1 MKPAIIVEDL
11 IKRYGDAYALNGLN
25 LEVQP
30 GTVLGL
36 LGPNGAGKTT
46 TVRVLTTLL
55 KPDGGR
61 AWVGGFDVVRQPH
74 NVRRCIGVSGQET
87 AVEPLLTGWENLELF
102 GRLHRLGR
110 QGARRRAQE
119 LIEQFDLTAA
129 ASRLASTYSG
139 GMRRRLDLAVS
150 LITRPAVLFLDEP
163 TTGLDPR
170 SRSTTWTMIS
180 ELVSAGTTLLLTTQ
194 YLEEANQLADLIA
207 VVDHGRVIARGTA
220 EELKTQINSDRIE
233 VVLRDN
239 ELLPLAATILDHVG
253 TNQAVVIPSERRVIV
268 MTPHEPGLLAR
279 VLREIDAA
287 AVELE
292 DVALCRPT
300 LDDVFLS
307 LTGRPA
313 VSEAVHDATAMA
325 VAA

>member
-1 MKPAIIVEDL
+1 MKPAIAVEGL
-11 IKRYGDAYALNGLN
+11 VKRYGNAHALDGLN

-46 TVRVLTTLL
+46 TVRILTTLL

-61 AWVGGFDVVRQPH
+61 AWVGGFDVVRQPYE
-74 NVRRCIGVSGQET
+74 VRRCIGVSGQET
-87 AVEPLLTGWENLELF
+87 AVEPLLTGWENLEFF

-110 QGARRRAQE
+110 RRARQRAQE
-119 LIEQFDLTAA
+119 LLEQFDLTAA
-129 ASRLASTYSG
+129 ASRLAKTYSG
-139 GMRRRLDLAVS
+139 GMQRRLDLAIS

-170 SRSTTWTMIS
+170 SRSGTWAMIS

-194 YLEEANQLADLIA
+194 YLEEADQLADLIA

-220 EELKTQINSDRIE
+220 DELKTQINGDRIE
-233 VVLRDN
+233 VVLRDR
-239 ELLPLAATILDHVG
+239 ELLPLAASILDYFG
-253 TNQAVVIPSERRVIV
+253 TSQAVVLPSERRVTV

-279 VLREIDAA
+279 VLREMDAA

-307 LTGRPA
+307 LTGRPTA
-313 VSEAVHDATAMA
+313 TEAAPNTTAMA
-325 VAA
+325 A

>member
-1 MKPAIIVEDL
+1 MSPAIAVEGL
-11 IKRYGDAYALNGLN
+11 IKQYGDNYALNGLN
-25 LEVQP
+25 LEVQA

-61 AWVGGFDVVRQPH
+61 AWVDGFDVARQPRAVRQ
-74 NVRRCIGVSGQET
+74 RIGVSGQET

-110 QGARRRAQE
+110 RGARRRAQE
-119 LIEQFDLTAA
+119 LLEQFDLTTAA
-129 ASRLASTYSG
+129 TRLTKNYSG

-150 LITRPAVLFLDEP
+150 LITRPSILFLDEP

-170 SRSTTWTMIS
+170 SRSATWEMIAD
-180 ELVSAGTTLLLTTQ
+180 LVSAGTTLLLTTQ
-194 YLEEANQLADLIA
+194 YLEEADQLADLIA
-207 VVDHGRVIARGTA
+207 VVDHGHVIAQGTA
-220 EELKTQINSDRIE
+220 DELKTQINGDRIE
-233 VVLRDN
+233 VVLRDR
-239 ELLPLAATILDHVG
+239 ELLPLAAAILDRVG
-253 TNQAVVIPSERRVIV
+253 AGEAVVTPSERRVTV
-268 MTPHEPGLLAR
+268 MARHEPGLLAY
-279 VLREIDAA
+279 VLRELDAA
-287 AVELE
+287 AVQLE
-292 DVALCRPT
+292 DVGLRRPT

-313 VSEAVHDATAMA
+313 DTTAMCDKEL